1 MDIPEKPQSKNPTS
15 KMTLLFKLP
24 PLRREAA
31 RSSVVGLQKWR
42 LLIYHVC
49 TTDAFLK
56 PEMQKG
62 ANEKTVVL
70 LLNLNWKK
78 SHCSFFIKC
87 KKFDEVTN
95 FV

>member
-24 PLRREAA
+24 PLRREPA
-31 RSSVVGLQKWR
+31 VVGLQKRR
-42 LLIYHVC
+42 LLIYHVS

-70 LLNLNWKK
+70 LLNLNWKE
-78 SHCSFFIKC
+78 SYCSSFVKC
-87 KKFDEVTN
+87 KKFDEVIN